1 MKLIV
6 SGNTPAQKNRKK
18 IVWKRGMK
26 RPSLVTEKPVKD
38 WQKRAKMQLVEQL
51 PIDYQSPA
59 KPVSITIIVFWA
71 DRIRRDLDNAA
82 NSIMDALVKAQ
93 VIADD
98 SFKYVDCIDLQYG
111 GVDADN
117 PRCEIYIDIN

>member
-1 MKLIV
+1 MKLII

-38 WQKRAKMQLVEQL
+38 WQKRAKMQLAEQL
-51 PIDYQSPA
+51 PVNYQPPVQ
-59 KPVSITIIVFWA
+59 PVSITLIIFWDNA
-71 DRIRRDLDNAA
+71 VRRDLDNAV
-82 NSIMDALVKAQ
+82 NSIMDALVRAE

-98 SFKYVDCIDLQYG
+98 SFKYVDCIDAQYG
-111 GVDADN
+111 GVDKEN
-117 PRCEIYIDIN
+117 PRCEIYIDA

>member
-26 RPSLVTEKPVKD
+26 RPSLVTEKPVKE
-38 WQKRAKMQLVEQL
+38 WQRRAKSQLVEQL
-51 PIDYQSPA
+51 PSGYATPTQ
-59 KPVSITIIVFWA
+59 PVSITMIVYWA
-71 DRIRRDLDNAA
+71 DKVRRDLDNAA

-117 PRCEIYIDIN
+117 PRCEIYIDVD

>member
-38 WQKRAKMQLVEQL
+38 WQKRATMQLIEQL
-51 PIDYQSPA
+51 PNRYQIPTQ
-59 KPVSITIIVFWA
+59 PISITIIVFWA

-117 PRCEIYIDIN
+117 PRCEIYIDID